1 MPKKLFISHKISEHG
16 KIVESLISIL
26 NDFVRP
32 DELEV
37 FSSSSI
43 KAGDDYQEK
52 IMHALD
58 DTDLLLLMA
67 NYSTPPQKND
77 WCIFETGYF
86 SSKITEQDN
95 KKIISLVKE
104 GGLPPDPIK
113 KYKSVEEN
121 RDGIEQLVME
131 VYKDLRDDLF
141 QNGRP
146 KKRLEEAITEI
157 LDILK
162 PKTLITQLA
171 PRVWI
176 TIKKDEFEAFKKG
189 EIQLPMNSI
198 ISGET
203 EIFTR
208 QRVALGDDEDLTL
221 EKFDQIVDY
230 PNSLP
235 PFYAL
240 LEDILR
246 DILRAPRRG
255 PWRVP
260 PLRVMKDT
268 PPRIIV
274 PSALE
279 RCADGNYRFEFFVT
293 EPPPYVEK
301 GVNQKFAALYNLFII
316 TWHFRWRVVEKH
328 LEQLDRMKNFPS
340 TDDETTNRRKLQLQ
354 KQLKELKLDMEAI
367 SLDSINRNLEYEGD
381 VTKSFVGND
390 KKVMKNLVDSKKG
403 LWIKIKPIFDEALK
417 KENVSEIIRCLK
429 AWRDLNKTGLILTLK
444 RLKEL
449 AEDGEIIDGD
459 ILEVETTSEE
469 LLEHCGAS

>member
-1 MPKKLFISHKISEHG
+1 
-16 KIVESLISIL
+16 VESLISIL
-26 NDFVRP
+26 HDFVGP
-32 DELEV
+32 EELEI

-58 DTDLLLLMA
+58 DTDIFLLMA
-67 NYSTPPQKND
+67 NYSTPPQIND

-86 SSKITEQDN
+86 SSKITEQDP
-95 KKIISLVKE
+95 KKIISLVKD

-113 KYKSVEEN
+113 NFKSVEDN
-121 RDGIEQLVME
+121 REGIEQLVME
-131 VYKDLRDDLF
+131 IYKDLRDDLF

-146 KKRLEEAITEI
+146 KKRLEDAITEI

-162 PKTLITQLA
+162 PRTLITQLA

-176 TIKKDEFEAFKKG
+176 TIKKDKFKAFQKG
-189 EIQLPMNSI
+189 EIPLPMDST

-208 QRVALGDDEDLTL
+208 QRVVLVDDKELTL
-221 EKFDQIVDY
+221 DKFDQIVDY

-235 PFYAL
+235 HFFAL
-240 LEDILR
+240 LEEIIR

-268 PPRIIV
+268 PPRIMV

-328 LEQLDRMKNFPS
+328 LEQLARMKNFPS
-340 TDDETTNRRKLQLQ
+340 TDDGRTNRLKIQIR

-367 SLDSINRNLEYEGD
+367 FLDSINRNLEYEED
-381 VTKSFVGND
+381 VTKSFVGDD
-390 KKVMKNLVDSKKG
+390 KKIMKNMVDTERG
-403 LWIKIKPIFDEALK
+403 LWIKIKPIFDEALEN
-417 KENVSEIIRCLK
+417 ENVSEIIRCLK

-449 AEDGEIIDGD
+449 AEDGEIIDGN
-459 ILEVETTSEE
+459 ILEGQTTREE
-469 LLEHCGAS
+469 LLERCGDS

>member
-279 RCADGNYRFEFFVT
+279 RCADGDYRFEFFVT

-340 TDDETTNRRKLQLQ
+340 TDDKTTDRRKLQLQ

-403 LWIKIKPIFDEALK
+403 LWITIKPIFDEALK

-444 RLKEL
+444 RLKEF